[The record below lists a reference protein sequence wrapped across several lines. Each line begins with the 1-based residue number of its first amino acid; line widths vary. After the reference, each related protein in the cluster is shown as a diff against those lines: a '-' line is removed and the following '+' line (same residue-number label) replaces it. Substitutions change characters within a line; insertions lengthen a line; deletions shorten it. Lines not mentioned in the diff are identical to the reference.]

1 MWSAEEVLQQGYKTA
16 TLPDFGGQKYFT
28 PTADPVEQADVE
40 RAIGQYEQLVHEERV
55 TRKQNLSVGYWD
67 VEKQEAIVEVVK
79 RKHFLHFGTA
89 TLIDGKNGFRLLPE
103 EALFLQ
109 DQGLLELYL
118 HDLPLSL
125 EEAYNLILP
134 VLPSFE
140 YYQVYAY
147 LCRIGYVVNR
157 YKRKCVVE
165 QNTCELVDDGIQRTF
180 DDPSKG
186 PAEHPCNSL
195 FESEESD
202 AVVDCL
208 EPMISGHVGH
218 LWAGEPGERPLVRPS
233 DATSTAAVLSKLKI
247 LKPLNLRDA
256 SSRTFDSTETQN
268 ETVRK
273 YEIAFDVYASKSGSK
288 TERRIEKLDPN
299 YRVIVSRFSDAPPSL
314 EDMSR
319 LSKESATVHL
329 KIGVVDHGNVSFF
342 GLFGVELPTHII
354 QG

>member
-28 PTADPVEQADVE
+28 PTADPVEQRDVD
-40 RAIGQYEQLVHEERV
+40 RAIGEFELLVHEERV
-55 TRKQNLSVGYWD
+55 TRKQNLSVGFWD
-67 VEKQEAIVEVVK
+67 VERQEAVVEVVK

-140 YYQVYAY
+140 YYQVYAH

-157 YKRKCVVE
+157 YKRKCAVE
-165 QNTCELVDDGIQRTF
+165 QNTCESVDGDLQLAFG
-180 DDPSKG
+180 DSSED
-186 PAEHPCNSL
+186 PAEHSPNSPSKSVD
-195 FESEESD
+195 SE
-202 AVVDCL
+202 VVTDYL

-218 LWAGEPGERPLVRPS
+218 LWTGEPGERPLVRPS

-256 SSRTFDSTETQN
+256 RTCDSTETDT
-268 ETVRK
+268 ETARK
-273 YEIAFDVYASKSGSK
+273 YEIAFDVYASKSRSK
-288 TERRIEKLDPN
+288 TERITKLNPD

-314 EDMSR
+314 KDMSR
-319 LSKESATVHL
+319 LSKESGTVHL
-329 KIGVVDHGNVSFF
+329 KIGVADHGNVSFF
-342 GLFGVELPTHII
+342 GVFGVELPAHIT